1 MSINQKAYVIREMA
15 LYLLIENERVVKA
28 CSSLMNT
35 ILLSGMPTHIL
46 YSMRGLELEEI
57 SVTTFLRHYE
67 EMPYRS
73 SLQVLNP
80 TDEK

>member
-1 MSINQKAYVIREMA
+1 MSIKEAYVIREMA

-28 CSSLMNT
+28 CSSLMST

-46 YSMRGLELEEI
+46 HSIRDLELEEV
-57 SVTTFLRHYE
+57 SVITFQKHYE

-73 SLQVLNP
+73 SLQVLNS

>member
-1 MSINQKAYVIREMA
+1 MSIKEAYVIREMA

-35 ILLSGMPTHIL
+35 ILLSGRPTHIL
-46 YSMRGLELEEI
+46 YSRRDLELEEV
-57 SVTTFLRHYE
+57 SVTTFQTHYE
-67 EMPYRS
+67 ERPYRS